1 VSAVLSEE
9 RLVPANGIE
18 IAYQEIGDPD
28 GEPLLLVMGLAAQM
42 LAWQEDFCAMLAE
55 RGFRVIRFD
64 NRDIGHST
72 MLDRLG
78 MPSRLE
84 MVTGRR
90 STAPYL
96 LADMAR
102 DTFGL
107 MDELGIESA
116 HVTGASMGG
125 MIGQTMA
132 ILRPDRVSSLV
143 SMMSTTGNRWVGSPS
158 FRAWGLLLSQFPHGR
173 EEYVKRA
180 LRTFKVI
187 GSPDHRDE
195 KEIEALAGA
204 MYDRSHNPAGIVRQM
219 HAISASGDRTEG
231 LERLQVPTAILHGAK
246 DPLARPAAGRATAKA
261 IPGARLRIFDEMGHD
276 LPRHLWPEFADEI
289 ASNAERAGATL
300 SATPAT
306 AA

>member
-1 VSAVLSEE
+1 MASAK
-9 RLVPANGIE
+9 ANGITIE
-18 IAYQEIGDPD
+18 YESFGDEAAPTI
-28 GEPLLLVMGLAAQM
+28 LLIMGLGMQ
-42 LAWQEDFCAMLAE
+42 LTGWPDPFCASLAQS
-55 RGFRVIRFD
+55 GFRVIRFD

-72 MLDRLG
+72 MLDELG

-143 SMMSTTGNRWVGSPS
+143 SMMSTTGNRWVGSPT
-158 FRAWGLLLSQFPHGR
+158 FRAWGLLLSKFPHGR
-173 EEYVKRA
+173 DEYVKRA
-180 LRTFKVI
+180 LKTFKVI

-195 KEIEALAGA
+195 REIEALAGA

-219 HAISASGDRTEG
+219 HAISASGERTEA
-231 LERLQVPTAILHGAK
+231 LERLDVPTTVLHGAR
-246 DPLARPAAGRATAKA
+246 DPLARPAAGRATARA
-261 IPGARLRIFDEMGHD
+261 IPGARLRIFEDMGHD

-289 ASNAERAGATL
+289 AGTAERAGASL
-300 SATPAT
+300 KGTPVKAP
-306 AA
+306 